1 MVMTSGRLTS
11 RVVRGQ
17 IAPRH
22 SRAGSMST
30 SSIATTIIR
39 PTCSPRSVRRRG
51 RRTAAE
57 RAVDLSKPVYLRL
70 YGKLTKQTGFAVLGT
85 DRVVK
90 RLLLADAAVARLT
103 KADSANRVR
112 VHTESLR

>member
-1 MVMTSGRLTS
+1 M
-11 RVVRGQ
+11 
-17 IAPRH
+17 
-22 SRAGSMST
+22 
-30 SSIATTIIR
+30 
-39 PTCSPRSVRRRG
+39 
-51 RRTAAE
+51 
-57 RAVDLSKPVYLRL
+57 YLRL